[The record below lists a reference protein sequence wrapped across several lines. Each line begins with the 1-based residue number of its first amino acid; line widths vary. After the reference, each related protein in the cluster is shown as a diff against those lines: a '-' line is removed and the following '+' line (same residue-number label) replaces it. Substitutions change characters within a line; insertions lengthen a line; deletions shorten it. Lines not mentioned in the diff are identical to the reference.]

1 MLDHLG
7 SWSEV
12 LPLMEFTYNNNYHSS
27 VGMAPY
33 EALYGRRCRT
43 PLCWNQD
50 GEVVVLGPEFLQMTT
65 DKVKIIQERI
75 RATQSRQKSYA
86 DKRRR
91 QLEFE
96 AGDHVFLRVTP
107 TIGVGRVLKSKK
119 LTPRFIGP
127 YEITRRIGHVAY
139 EIALPPHFANLHN
152 VFHISQLRK
161 YIADPS
167 HLLEADD
174 IQVREDLT
182 MEARPMQIVDSQI
195 K

>member
-1 MLDHLG
+1 VLDHLG